1 MEIIQASHIMLND
14 PSHVRTTF
22 DPKFDHGSAFVNGK
36 YCSID
41 DAFVPI
47 TDMGFSQSDGAY
59 DVVSTSNGY
68 FFRLE
73 DHLERFQTSCE
84 TFRLKNPY
92 DKQQTTEILTNLLR
106 LAGTK
111 EAYVWF
117 SVTRGHM
124 PDGDVRT
131 NPLAWEN
138 CFYAY
143 VVPYVYIASDEMRTR
158 GMDLLI
164 SKKFIRIPPKAV
176 DPRAKNFHW
185 MDLKLS
191 LFEANDA
198 GKDWS
203 VLCDVNGYLTEAPGS
218 NIFFI
223 KDGALL
229 TPDTGCLEG
238 ITRKTTL
245 ELATELGMP
254 VRVEPVHM
262 SQLLESDEAFITST
276 AGGIMPINSV
286 DGVLLGGKPGP
297 GALTTRLHNLYW
309 EKRWS
314 GWLGT
319 PVDYTQPV
327 DTGL

>member
-1 MEIIQASHIMLND
+1 MDIIQASHIMLNE
-14 PSHVRTTF
+14 PSHVRV
-22 DPKFDHGSAFVNGK
+22 KFAPQYDHGSAFVNGK

-41 DAFVPI
+41 EAAIPL
-47 TDMGFSQSDGAY
+47 TDMGFSQSDATY

-68 FFRLE
+68 FFRLD

-84 TFRLKNPY
+84 TFRLSNPY
-92 DKQQTTEILTNLLR
+92 SKEETTEILTNLVR

-117 SVTRGHM
+117 AVTRGHM
-124 PDGDVRT
+124 PDDGARI

-143 VVPYVYIASDEMRTR
+143 VVPYVYIANDEMRTR
-158 GMDLLI
+158 GMDLMI
-164 SKKFIRIPPKAV
+164 SKQFIRIPPKAV
-176 DPRAKNFHW
+176 DPKAKNFHW

-191 LFEANDA
+191 LFEAH
-198 GKDWS
+198 
-203 VLCDVNGYLTEAPGS
+203 
-218 NIFFI
+218 
-223 KDGALL
+223 
-229 TPDTGCLEG
+229 DTGCLEG

-245 ELATELGMP
+245 ELAQELGMP
-254 VRVEPVHM
+254 IKVEPVHM
-262 SQLLESDEAFITST
+262 SQLLDADEAFITST

-286 DGVLLGGKPGP
+286 DGKLLGGLNGP

-309 EKRWS
+309 EKRWA

-319 PVDYTQPV
+319 PVDYTKPV